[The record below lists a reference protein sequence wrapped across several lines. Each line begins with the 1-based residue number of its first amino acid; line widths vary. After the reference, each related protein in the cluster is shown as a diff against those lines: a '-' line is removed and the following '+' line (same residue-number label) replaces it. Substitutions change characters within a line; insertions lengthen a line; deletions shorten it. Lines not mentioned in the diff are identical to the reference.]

1 MEFYG
6 IMENFMEMDVIE
18 LRFLNIKYVLLNKKE
33 REYK

>member
-33 REYK
+33 REYE